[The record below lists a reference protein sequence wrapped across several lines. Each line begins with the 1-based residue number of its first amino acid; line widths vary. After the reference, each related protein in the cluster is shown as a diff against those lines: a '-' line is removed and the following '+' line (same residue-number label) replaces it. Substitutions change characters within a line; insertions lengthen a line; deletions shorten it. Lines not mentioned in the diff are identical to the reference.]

1 MKLLQIESWMQEAGM
16 RTWTDAVANVHGR
29 IDGQNPEHPVLLIG
43 SHYDTVKDA
52 GKYDGALG
60 ILVGIAAV
68 KALVVQVSV
77 HAVHCTE
84 ATSTACSKLPLHK
97 CLGPTLS
104 QE

>member
-1 MKLLQIESWMQEAGM
+1 MQEAGM
-16 RTWTDAVANVHGR
+16 RTWTDAVANIHGK

-77 HAVHCTE
+77 HAVHCSEVTI
-84 ATSTACSKLPLHK
+84 TACPKLSSHK
-97 CLGPTLS
+97 CCGSTP
-104 QE
+104 